1 MQSNLNKIHS
11 IAKEMRR
18 IYILLLAVMLVCI
31 GCEWRLTS
39 SDDKQEVRV
48 AVERYDRI
56 QSLYLT
62 TGDFSALQQMNTV
75 YPQQTRTLIED
86 VLKIGHV
93 NDSEINL
100 KFLAF
105 YQDSTLQTL
114 LAEAE
119 QQYANMDD
127 INQGLTDAFA
137 RLQEM
142 IPGIEVPLIYAQIGS
157 LDQSVIVGNG
167 LLGISLDKYLGKD
180 YPLYLREDYGYTEEQ
195 RQVMTR
201 QNIVPDCIGFYLLS
215 LFPMPSEY
223 AQSQL
228 GRDMHI
234 GKVQWVVN
242 QAMNETVFNT
252 LYTRNVGHYMKSHP
266 DVTTTELLQKNYF
279 INSAEISTGLTDSD

>member
-18 IYILLLAVMLVCI
+18 IYILLLAVMLVCV

-127 INQGLTDAFA
+127 INKGLTDAFA

-142 IPGIEVPLIYAQIGS
+142 IPDIEVPLIYAQIGS

-180 YPLYLREDYGYTEEQ
+180 YPLYLREDYGYTAEQ

>member
-1 MQSNLNKIHS
+1 
-11 IAKEMRR
+11 MRR

-127 INQGLTDAFA
+127 INKGLTDAFA

-142 IPGIEVPLIYAQIGS
+142 IPDLEVPLIYAQIGS

-195 RQVMTR
+195 RRVMTR

-266 DVTTTELLQKNYF
+266 DVTTTELLQKNFF

>member
-1 MQSNLNKIHS
+1 
-11 IAKEMRR
+11 MRR

-127 INQGLTDAFA
+127 INKGLTDAFA

-142 IPGIEVPLIYAQIGS
+142 IPDIEVPLIYAQIGS

-195 RQVMTR
+195 RRVMTR